1 MEQSDEVP
9 LNVSRKWR
17 MDMSIR
23 VKIVLFFL
31 AVVIF
36 SVVGLFIL
44 FFNQQEMYSKYVD
57 ELKNDILH
65 QIEGNAEKINTYF
78 SYSEKITLDLASS
91 GEQFLRVNKKY
102 NVSEEEIQNF
112 LVTLVGRHPSISGG
126 GIWFE
131 PYAFSPDRKYYSVFS
146 YWENGKVKTTLEY
159 NLPEFDYQNQDW
171 YLTGLPKN
179 WDRSVKREKN
189 IYWSAP
195 YKDPVSDVSMFSFI
209 GIMTGDDQKIIGVST
224 VDVSLQYLGDIVSKI
239 TPTPSSKSFS
249 VDSEGHILAYPAE
262 PKRVLGPVRDV
273 AGLERVMDVAP
284 GESRIFEVTEN
295 GREWLMF
302 YSRSENGV
310 GLGVSVPS
318 DELLASA
325 RKMEKASIWVM
336 AGLTSALLI
345 LSFIVFYMQERVV
358 IRPLNRLA
366 HAAAQVAA
374 GRLDMRLTDF
384 QRDEIGMV
392 AKAIDDMTVSLKSM
406 ITEIRTDVERLTSS
420 SESLAEISAQVS
432 SGVTVAAERTGQVA
446 VASENMSADQAS
458 VAAAMEEASINM
470 NTVAAATEEMSA
482 TIGEIAANSSKAREI
497 TRHAVDQARSSSVRV
512 HELGVAANEIN
523 KVTEAITAISSQT
536 NLLALNATIEAA
548 RAGEAGRGFA
558 VVANEIKELAQ
569 QTARST
575 EEIQSKIQDIQQATQ
590 LAVGE
595 IDQISGIVTEVD
607 GIVST
612 IAAAVEEQSVTTRDI
627 AGNVGQASLGLT
639 EVNTNVSRSS
649 AAAREIAADVA
660 DISVKGNEILTS
672 SEQVKLSAEDLADTA
687 ENLKVLVARFR
698 LEA

>member
-1 MEQSDEVP
+1 
-9 LNVSRKWR
+9 
-17 MDMSIR
+17 MSIR
-23 VKIVLFFL
+23 IKIVLFFL
-31 AVVIF
+31 TVVIF
-36 SVVGLFIL
+36 SVAGLFIL
-44 FFNQQEMYSKYVD
+44 FLNQQEMHSKYVW

-65 QIEGNAEKINTYF
+65 QIESNAEKVNTYF

-102 NVSEEEIQNF
+102 NVSEEEVQNF
-112 LVTLVGRHPSISGG
+112 LVTLVGRHPFISGG

-159 NLPEFDYQNQDW
+159 NLPEFDYQNQGW

-209 GIMTGDDQKIIGVST
+209 GIMTGDDQKIIGIST

-262 PKRVLGPVRDV
+262 PKRVLSSVKDV
-273 AGLERVMDVAP
+273 PELGTVMDVAA
-284 GESRIFEVTEN
+284 GESRIFEVMEN

-310 GLGVSVPS
+310 GLGVSVPV

-325 RKMEKASIWVM
+325 MKMKRMSLWVM
-336 AGLTSALLI
+336 IGLTSALLI
-345 LSFIVFYMQERVV
+345 LAVIVFYVQDKVV

-366 HAAAQVAA
+366 HAAARVAE

-392 AKAIDDMTVSLKSM
+392 AKAVDGMTVSLKGM
-406 ITEIRTDVERLTSS
+406 ITEIRAGVDQLTAS
-420 SESLAEISAQVS
+420 SEALAEISAQVS
-432 SGVTVAAERTGQVA
+432 GGITVVAERTGQVA
-446 VASENMSADQAS
+446 AATEEMSSSQSS
-458 VAAAMEEASINM
+458 VAAAMEEASINV

-497 TRHAVDQARSSSVRV
+497 TRQAVEQARSSSVRV
-512 HELGVAANEIN
+512 HELGTAANEIN

-575 EEIQSKIQDIQQATQ
+575 EEIQNKIQDIQQATQ

-595 IDQISGIVTEVD
+595 IGQISGIVTEVD

-649 AAAREIAADVA
+649 ATAREIASDVA
-660 DISVKGNEILTS
+660 DVSVKGNEILTA
-672 SEQVKLSAEDLADTA
+672 SEQVKLSAEDLAKTA
-687 ENLKVLVARFR
+687 ENLKALVARFR